1 MKNPLYL
8 GGLGFFPENP
18 GFFPTLLFMP
28 FFPRQTVFF
37 KTQSQ
42 KLSEG
47 CLVCRVRPGRMGVG
61 RLLHD
66 GGGERKPRAVHV
78 RSHLLASRYEQVG
91 VLSLHHNIVDFFR
104 VFR

>member
-1 MKNPLYL
+1 M
-8 GGLGFFPENP
+8 GWVFFPLKP
-18 GFFPTLLFMP
+18 RFFSNLPIYAV
-28 FFPRQTVFF
+28 FPRPTVFF
-37 KTQSQ
+37 KTQTQ
-42 KLSEG
+42 KLFEG